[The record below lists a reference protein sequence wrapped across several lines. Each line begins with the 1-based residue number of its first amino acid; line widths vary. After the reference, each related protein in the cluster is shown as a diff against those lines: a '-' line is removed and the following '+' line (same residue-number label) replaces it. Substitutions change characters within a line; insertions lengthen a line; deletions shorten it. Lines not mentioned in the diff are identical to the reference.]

1 MQSTLAVLCPFTP
14 RLSPHVDSVQRWSL
28 HWATRHGLLDRPGA
42 RAAFARARF
51 ANLMARTYP
60 DAGAADLRLATAWL
74 ISVFALDDRLER
86 AGGPA
91 ATRHLVD
98 EVQHLLSDTGSR
110 ADSQADSRPDGQ
122 ADSQGD
128 SMADSKER
136 PKGHLRAIGEVW
148 RRTRERVSP
157 AWRERFT
164 GHVGDYLEATVWE
177 AGNRAANRPPPVAE
191 YRVMRFRTAAIDMFF
206 DLIEP
211 LHGVELPA
219 EVFADRDFAAMR
231 RSAGMITAIFNDLVS
246 WPKEDA
252 AGDHHNIVLALRHER
267 RLPVEAAVRVAVGE
281 HDALVEDFV
290 AARERFAAG
299 PLAGDPAVAAVA
311 ADFAHWI
318 RGNVDW
324 SMESG
329 RYTPAEHAGEGAPIA
344 IPAQRRTAE
353 QAAQRR
359 TAE

>member
-14 RLSPHVDSVQRWSL
+14 LLSPHVDLVQRWSL

-60 DAGAADLRLATAWL
+60 DADPAELQLATAWL
-74 ISVFALDDRLER
+74 ISVFALDDHLER
-86 AGGPA
+86 AGDPA

-98 EVQHLLSDTGSR
+98 EVLDLLTHHDRGTHEPDTHESDTHE
-110 ADSQADSRPDGQ
+110 PDMHEP
-122 ADSQGD
+122 D
-128 SMADSKER
+128 MHEP
-136 PKGHLRAIGEVW
+136 PKGHLRALAEVW
-148 RRTRERVSP
+148 RRTRPRVSP
-157 AWRERFT
+157 AWRARFI

-177 AGNRAANRPPPVAE
+177 AGNRAANRPPPLAE
-191 YRVMRFRTAAIDMFF
+191 YRTMRFRTAAIDMFF

-211 LHGVELPA
+211 VHGVELPA
-219 EVFADRDFAAMR
+219 PVFADHDFAAMR

-246 WPKEDA
+246 WPKEEA

-267 RLPVEAAVRVAVGE
+267 RLPVEAAVLAAVAE

-290 AARERFAAG
+290 AARERFTAG
-299 PLAGDPAVAAVA
+299 PLAADPAVAAVA
-311 ADFAHWI
+311 GDFVHWI

-329 RYTPAEHAGEGAPIA
+329 RYTPSDDTREDQPAGGTGPIA
-344 IPAQRRTAE
+344 IPAQRHPVE
-353 QAAQRR
+353 
-359 TAE
+359 

>member
-1 MQSTLAVLCPFTP
+1 MQTTLAVLCPFTP
-14 RLSPHVDSVQRWSL
+14 RLSPHVDAVQRWSL

-60 DAGAADLRLATAWL
+60 DAGPADLQLATAWL

-98 EVQHLLSDTGSR
+98 QVVELLGD
-110 ADSQADSRPDGQ
+110 DGDE
-122 ADSQGD
+122 ARDAS
-128 SMADSKER
+128 EP
-136 PKGHLRAIGEVW
+136 PKGHLRALAEVW
-148 RRTRERVSP
+148 RRTRPRVSP
-157 AWRERFT
+157 AWQARFT
-164 GHVGDYLEATVWE
+164 AHVGDYLEATVWE
-177 AGNRAANRPPPVAE
+177 AGNRAANRPPPLAE
-191 YRVMRFRTAAIDMFF
+191 YRTMRFRTAAIDMFF

-211 LHGVELPA
+211 MHGVELPA
-219 EVFADRDFAAMR
+219 EVFADHDFAAMR

-246 WPKEDA
+246 WPKEEA

-267 RLPVEAAVRVAVGE
+267 RLPVEVAVRAAVDE

-299 PLAGDPAVAAVA
+299 PLAGDPAVDAVA
-311 ADFAHWI
+311 GDFVHWV

-329 RYTPAEHAGEGAPIA
+329 RYTPADDGTHPGEARPIA
-344 IPAQRRTAE
+344 IPAQRRPVD
-353 QAAQRR
+353 
-359 TAE
+359 

>member
-1 MQSTLAVLCPFTP
+1 MQATLAVLCPFTP
-14 RLSPHVDSVQRWSL
+14 RLSPHVDLVQRWSL

-51 ANLMARTYP
+51 ANLMARSYP
-60 DAGAADLRLATAWL
+60 DAGCDDLQLATAWL

-86 AGGPA
+86 AGDPA
-91 ATRHLVD
+91 ATRRLVD
-98 EVQHLLSDTGSR
+98 EVLALL
-110 ADSQADSRPDGQ
+110 GQ
-122 ADSQGD
+122 DAPEQQ
-128 SMADSKER
+128 
-136 PKGHLRAIGEVW
+136 KGHLRALGEVW
-148 RRTRERVSP
+148 RRTVPRVSP
-157 AWRERFT
+157 AWRERFA
-164 GHVGDYLEATVWE
+164 GHVRDYLEATVWE

-211 LHGVELPA
+211 MHGVELPA
-219 EVFADRDFAAMR
+219 AVLADHDFAAMR

-246 WPKEDA
+246 WPKEEA

-267 RLPVEAAVRVAVGE
+267 GLPVETAVRAAVAEHDTLVGE
-281 HDALVEDFV
+281 FV

-299 PLAGDPAVAAVA
+299 PLAADPAVAAVA
-311 ADFAHWI
+311 GDFVHWI

-329 RYTPAEHAGEGAPIA
+329 RYTPSDDTPAAGTPADDPSGGAIA
-344 IPAQRRTAE
+344 IPARGWQAE
-353 QAAQRR
+353 
-359 TAE
+359 

>member
-14 RLSPHVDSVQRWSL
+14 RLSPHADAVQRWSL
-28 HWATRHGLLDRPGA
+28 QWATRHGLLDRPGA
-42 RAAFARARF
+42 RAVFARARF

-60 DAGAADLRLATAWL
+60 DAAAADLRLATAWL

-91 ATRHLVD
+91 ATRHHVD
-98 EVQHLLSDTGSR
+98 EVRRLLRDEDHGK
-110 ADSQADSRPDGQ
+110 GL
-122 ADSQGD
+122 
-128 SMADSKER
+128 
-136 PKGHLRAIGEVW
+136 PKGHLRALGEVW
-148 RRTRERVSP
+148 RRTRDRVSP

-164 GHVGDYLEATVWE
+164 GHIGEYLEATVWE

-191 YRVMRFRTAAIDMFF
+191 YRVMRFRTAAVDMFF

-219 EVFADRDFAAMR
+219 AVLADRDFAAMR
-231 RSAGMITAIFNDLVS
+231 RAAGMITAIFNDLVS
-246 WPKEDA
+246 WPKEEA

-267 RLPVEAAVRVAVGE
+267 RLPVEAAVRAAVGE
-281 HDALVEDFV
+281 HDALVDDFV
-290 AARERFAAG
+290 AARARFAAG
-299 PLAGDPAVAAVA
+299 PLAGDPAVAVVA
-311 ADFAHWI
+311 ADLAHWI

-329 RYTPAEHAGEGAPIA
+329 RYTPAEVPGEGSPIA
-344 IPAQRRTAE
+344 VPAQRRSVE
-353 QAAQRR
+353 
-359 TAE
+359 

>member
-1 MQSTLAVLCPFTP
+1 MQSTLAVLCPFVP
-14 RLSPHVDSVQRWSL
+14 RLSPHVDLVQRWSL

-60 DAGAADLRLATAWL
+60 DASPADLRLATAWL
-74 ISVFALDDRLER
+74 ITVFALDDRLER

-91 ATRHLVD
+91 ETRRLVAEAG
-98 EVQHLLSDTGSR
+98 EVITSDG
-110 ADSQADSRPDGQ
+110 DGG
-122 ADSQGD
+122 GD
-128 SMADSKER
+128 SA
-136 PKGHLRAIGEVW
+136 GLRALSEVW
-148 RRTRERVSP
+148 RRTLPRVGP
-157 AWRERFT
+157 AWRARFV

-177 AGNRAANRPPPVAE
+177 AGNRAANRPPPVDE
-191 YRVMRFRTAAIDMFF
+191 YRTMRFRTAAIDMFF

-211 LHGVELPA
+211 MHGVELTA
-219 EVFADRDFAAMR
+219 DVFADPDFAQMR

-246 WPKEDA
+246 WPKEEA

-267 RLPVEAAVRVAVGE
+267 HLPVEAAVRVAVAE
-281 HDALVEDFV
+281 HDTLVGDFV

-299 PLAGDPAVAAVA
+299 PLAADPAVAAVA
-311 ADFAHWI
+311 GDFAHWI

-329 RYTPAEHAGEGAPIA
+329 RYTLSDDTATADGIRPIA
-344 IPAQRRTAE
+344 IPAQRRPAD
-353 QAAQRR
+353 
-359 TAE
+359 

>member
-60 DAGAADLRLATAWL
+60 DAGPADLRLATAWL
-74 ISVFALDDRLER
+74 ISVFALDDHLER

-98 EVQHLLSDTGSR
+98 EVQHLLRDTGDTGR
-110 ADSQADSRPDGQ
+110 QEEGQDESQD
-122 ADSQGD
+122 
-128 SMADSKER
+128 R

-164 GHVGDYLEATVWE
+164 GHVGEYLEATVWE
-177 AGNRAANRPPPVAE
+177 AGNRAANRPPSVAE
-191 YRVMRFRTAAIDMFF
+191 YRVMRFRTAAVDMFF

-211 LHGVELPA
+211 LHGVELAA
-219 EVFADRDFAAMR
+219 EIFADRDFAAMR

-246 WPKEDA
+246 WPKEEA

-267 RLPVEAAVRVAVGE
+267 RLPVEAAVRAAVGE
-281 HDALVEDFV
+281 HDTLVEDFV

-299 PLAGDPAVAAVA
+299 PLAEDPAVAAVA

-329 RYTPAEHAGEGAPIA
+329 RYTPAEHAGEGRPIA
-344 IPAQRRTAE
+344 IPAQRRLAE
-353 QAAQRR
+353 
-359 TAE
+359 